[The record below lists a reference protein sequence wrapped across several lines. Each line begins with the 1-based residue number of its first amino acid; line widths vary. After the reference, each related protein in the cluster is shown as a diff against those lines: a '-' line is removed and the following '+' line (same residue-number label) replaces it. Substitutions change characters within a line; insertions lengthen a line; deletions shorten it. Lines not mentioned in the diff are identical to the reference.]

1 MEHES
6 SPDIAPAGTTPLGTT
21 PLDTTPLSTTPL
33 DIDIVRDRSVT
44 ITFDDGVVAEYEVRA
59 LRAACP
65 CASCRGWRER
75 GEVAWPRPGMPDT
88 VTIADAE
95 LTGAWGLSIDWSD
108 GHSTGIYAWSVLRDW
123 WNRGLMGPLVTDP
136 TPGRAPERSPDTPR

>member
-1 MEHES
+1 MPEP
-6 SPDIAPAGTTPLGTT
+6 SPATTPA
-21 PLDTTPLSTTPL
+21 
-33 DIDIVRDRSVT
+33 DIDIVRDRALTVT
-44 ITFDDGVVAEYEVRA
+44 FEDGAVAVFEVRA

-75 GEVAWPRPGMPDT
+75 GEGAWPRPGMPDT
-88 VTIADAE
+88 VQISHAE

-123 WNRGLMGPLVTDP
+123 WDRGLAGGLVTDP
-136 TPGRAPERSPDTPR
+136 TPSTEPAGGVGESATGDRR